1 MFAEG
6 QIAWFNRIILFRVR
20 RLKTIH

>member
-1 MFAEG
+1 LFAEG